1 MNDAMTAWY
10 AGLMNHLQTNTGE
23 VLLWMLLFLLIL
35 TLFVLHLMRRISMES
50 SKRAIEM
57 AEKSQ
62 MKSEEIGRRID
73 DLNRYLR
80 DIFRKEFGGAM
91 DSFDANVT
99 AVLKEMKNELM
110 QSVTN
115 IDRIESAVRSRKK
128 IDLQVDEGRETAQA
142 MLNQPSSKKRPPE
155 PPLL

>member
-1 MNDAMTAWY
+1 MNNGLTAWY
-10 AGLMNHLQTNTGE
+10 DGLMNHLQTHTGE
-23 VLLWMLLFLLIL
+23 VLFWMLLFLLVL
-35 TLFVLHLMRRISMES
+35 TLFVIHLMRRISAES
-50 SKRAIEM
+50 SRRAIEM

-80 DIFRKEFGGAM
+80 DVFRKEFGGAM

-128 IDLQVDEGRETAQA
+128 IDLQVEESRETAQA
-142 MLNQPSSKKRPPE
+142 MLNQPAGHKRPSE
-155 PPLL
+155 SPLL

>member
-1 MNDAMTAWY
+1 MNNGWTAWY
-10 AGLMNHLQTNTGE
+10 DSLMNHLQANTGE
-23 VLLWMLLFLLIL
+23 VLFWMLLFLLVL
-35 TLFVLHLMRRISMES
+35 SLYVLHLMRRISAES

-62 MKSEEIGRRID
+62 VKSEEIGRRID

-80 DIFRKEFGGAM
+80 DVFRKEFGGAM

-99 AVLKEMKNELM
+99 AVLKEMKEELM

-115 IDRIESAVRSRKK
+115 IERIESAVNSRKK
-128 IDLQVDEGRETAQA
+128 IDLQVENGREKAQSLLGHPMADKHQSDTAF
-142 MLNQPSSKKRPPE
+142 
-155 PPLL
+155 

>member
-1 MNDAMTAWY
+1 MNNGWTAWY
-10 AGLMNHLQTNTGE
+10 DSLMNHLQANTGE
-23 VLLWMLLFLLIL
+23 VLFWMLLFLLVL
-35 TLFVLHLMRRISMES
+35 SLYVLHLMRRISAES

-62 MKSEEIGRRID
+62 VKSEEIGRRID

-80 DIFRKEFGGAM
+80 DVFRKEFGGAM

-99 AVLKEMKNELM
+99 AVLKEMKEELM

-115 IDRIESAVRSRKK
+115 IERIESAVNSRKK
-128 IDLQVDEGRETAQA
+128 IDLQVENGREKAQSLLGHPMADKRQSDTAF
-142 MLNQPSSKKRPPE
+142 
-155 PPLL
+155 

>member
-1 MNDAMTAWY
+1 MNNGWTAWY
-10 AGLMNHLQTNTGE
+10 DSLMNHLQANTGE
-23 VLLWMLLFLLIL
+23 VLFWMLLFLLVL
-35 TLFVLHLMRRISMES
+35 SLYVLHLMRRISAES

-62 MKSEEIGRRID
+62 VKSEEIGRRID

-80 DIFRKEFGGAM
+80 DVFRKEFGGAM

-99 AVLKEMKNELM
+99 AVLKEMKEELM

-115 IDRIESAVRSRKK
+115 IERIESAVNSRKK
-128 IDLQVDEGRETAQA
+128 IDLQVENGREKAQSLLGHPMADKHQSDTAY
-142 MLNQPSSKKRPPE
+142 
-155 PPLL
+155 

>member
-1 MNDAMTAWY
+1 MNNGWTAWY
-10 AGLMNHLQTNTGE
+10 DSLMNHLQANTGE
-23 VLLWMLLFLLIL
+23 VLFWMLLFLLVL
-35 TLFVLHLMRRISMES
+35 SLYVLHLMRRISAES

-62 MKSEEIGRRID
+62 VKSEEIGRRID

-80 DIFRKEFGGAM
+80 DVFRKEFGGAM

-99 AVLKEMKNELM
+99 AVLKEMKEELM

-115 IDRIESAVRSRKK
+115 IERIESAVNSRKK
-128 IDLQVDEGRETAQA
+128 IDLQVEDGREKAQSLLGYPMA
-142 MLNQPSSKKRPPE
+142 DRRPSNSGH
-155 PPLL
+155 

>member
-1 MNDAMTAWY
+1 MNSVY
-10 AGLMNHLQTNTGE
+10 ESLMNHLQTHTGE
-23 VLLWMLLFLLIL
+23 VLFWMLLFLLIL
-35 TLFVLHLMRRISMES
+35 TLFILHLMRRISAES

-62 MKSEEIGRRID
+62 VKSEEIGRRID

-80 DIFRKEFGGAM
+80 DVFRKEFGGAM

-99 AVLKEMKNELM
+99 SVLHEMKNELM

-115 IDRIESAVRSRKK
+115 IDRIEAAVRSRKK
-128 IDLQVDEGRETAQA
+128 IDLTVEEGRETAQA
-142 MLNQPSSKKRPPE
+142 LLADRPAKNTPRPIPPE
-155 PPLL
+155 TRA